1 MSSLVTEK
9 KEFLICGCLSSLS
22 MKAIFMT
29 VVVLLVG
36 FKVQQHIYEMPPS
49 LLFCWEET
57 NPLINSTKD
66 VTICDLNNEDD
77 RFPNCQLPANK
88 ALVHLLEAHNNLE
101 EAFSRVESLAGLY
114 KSHDSKIFDSL
125 AKHTE
130 EVQESKAEIQKELDK
145 DARKV
150 RICDENE
157 TEEIFRLALFIILVD
172 FLGLALDGFLTIA
185 SSGLVS
191 TRFLL

>member
-1 MSSLVTEK
+1 MSSLVTENK
-9 KEFLICGCLSSLS
+9 KFFRCGLSNLS

-29 VVVLLVG
+29 VVVSLVG
-36 FKVQQHIYEMPPS
+36 FKVQQQIHVRPPS

-101 EAFSRVESLAGLY
+101 EAFLRFGSFAAY
-114 KSHDSKIFDSL
+114 NSKLFDSL

-130 EVQESKAEIQKELDK
+130 EVHESKAEIQKELDK

-157 TEEIFRLALFIILVD
+157 TEEIFHLALFIILVD

>member
-1 MSSLVTEK
+1 M
-9 KEFLICGCLSSLS
+9 
-22 MKAIFMT
+22 A
-29 VVVLLVG
+29 VVVSLVG
-36 FKVQQHIYEMPPS
+36 FKVQQQIHKRPPS

-66 VTICDLNNEDD
+66 VTICDLNDEDD

-88 ALVHLLEAHNNLE
+88 VLVNLLEVHDNLE
-101 EAFSRVESLAGLY
+101 EAFSRMESFAAY
-114 KSHDSKIFDSL
+114 NSKLFASL

-130 EVQESKAEIQKELDK
+130 EVQASKAEIQRELDK

-150 RICDENE
+150 RICDRNE
-157 TEEIFRLALFIILVD
+157 TEVILRFALFIILVD

>member
-1 MSSLVTEK
+1 MCACER
-9 KEFLICGCLSSLS
+9 FD
-22 MKAIFMT
+22 AT
-29 VVVLLVG
+29 VYSAVSCEVV
-36 FKVQQHIYEMPPS
+36 FPFESFAAY
-49 LLFCWEET
+49 
-57 NPLINSTKD
+57 NSK
-66 VTICDLNNEDD
+66 L
-77 RFPNCQLPANK
+77 
-88 ALVHLLEAHNNLE
+88 
-101 EAFSRVESLAGLY
+101 
-114 KSHDSKIFDSL
+114 FDSL

-145 DARKV
+145 DAQKV
-150 RICDENE
+150 RICDGNE